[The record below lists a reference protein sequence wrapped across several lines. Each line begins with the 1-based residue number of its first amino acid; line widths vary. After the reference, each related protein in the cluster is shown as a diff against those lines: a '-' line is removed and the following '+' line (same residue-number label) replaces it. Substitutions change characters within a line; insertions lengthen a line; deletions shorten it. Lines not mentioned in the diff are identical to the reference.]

1 MCGRRNASAAK
12 KRFDFSLRYTNV
24 ADKISS
30 PSEKDTTP
38 QSYIF
43 VVRKLGNV
51 GEKKTRFRY
60 EFPLLPPFR
69 GGGEGDRAITISK
82 GAWHATYCD
91 LRDTQSRQS
100 PGGVGGREKSVERK
114 IKRLDAIVADNNPAM
129 RERFRFTDF
138 GQKSVIMDPTRR
150 QIERISRTRLF
161 DYLYTYH

>member
-1 MCGRRNASAAK
+1 MWERK
-12 KRFDFSLRYTNV
+12 KRGFDT
-24 ADKISS
+24 SS
-30 PSEKDTTP
+30 PS
-38 QSYIF
+38 S
-43 VVRKLGNV
+43 
-51 GEKKTRFRY
+51 
-60 EFPLLPPFR
+60 PLFGGR
-69 GGGEGDRAITISK
+69 GGEGDRAITISK

-100 PGGVGGREKSVERK
+100 PGGLGGGGEKSVERK

>member
-69 GGGEGDRAITISK
+69 GGGGGQSYNHFEGSVARDILRSPRHPIPPIS
-82 GAWHATYCD
+82 
-91 LRDTQSRQS
+91 
-100 PGGVGGREKSVERK
+100 GGSGGEGEVGGTK
-114 IKRLDAIVADNNPAM
+114 N
-129 RERFRFTDF
+129 
-138 GQKSVIMDPTRR
+138 
-150 QIERISRTRLF
+150 
-161 DYLYTYH
+161 